1 MLHTGILFG
10 AAVPTFEDD
19 MDTLVD
25 QVTIHFRVPPAKEA
39 MASTCSVIALFKRE
53 DQTFQAE
60 QRLTF
65 TYLS

>member
-1 MLHTGILFG
+1 
-10 AAVPTFEDD
+10 